1 MSKKIRHIW
10 AKANQHVK
18 VHRNRHNRP
27 ASNSADGDNTHYI
40 IIGVIVVLYL
50 LLK

>member
-1 MSKKIRHIW
+1 MSKKVRHIW

-18 VHRNRHNRP
+18 VHRSRRS
-27 ASNSADGDNTHYI
+27 AGNSDDGDNMHYV